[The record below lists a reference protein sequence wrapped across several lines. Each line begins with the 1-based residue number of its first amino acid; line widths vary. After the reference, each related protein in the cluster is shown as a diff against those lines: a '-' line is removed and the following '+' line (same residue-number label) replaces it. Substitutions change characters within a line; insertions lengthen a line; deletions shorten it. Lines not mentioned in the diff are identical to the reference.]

1 MSGANRLRRGR
12 GKRMKIDL
20 TGKTAVVTGGNSGIG
35 RAFSLGLA
43 RAGANVVATYFSSD
57 FEPFVKNEQAISGMA
72 LDATDSEEVDAVM
85 ANAAEKLGGKIDI
98 LINNAGGLL
107 GRVLIADMSDEHFHK
122 VMNVN
127 FSSTFYCT
135 RAVLPYMPDGG
146 RIVNLS
152 SLAAHNGGGNGS
164 VLYAASKGAVISFTR
179 GMAKEL
185 GTRHITVNALA
196 PGFIANTAFHDTF
209 TPEAVQKA
217 NVSQTPVQRAGT
229 ADDVA
234 AAALYL
240 VSDMGSFIT
249 GEVMEINGGLY
260 FV

>member
-1 MSGANRLRRGR
+1 MN
-12 GKRMKIDL
+12 INL
-20 TGKTAVVTGGNSGIG
+20 TGKTAVVTGGNTGIG
-35 RAFSLGLA
+35 RAFSLALA
-43 RAGANVVATYFSSD
+43 RSGANVVATYFTSD
-57 FEPFVKNEQAISGMA
+57 FEPFAESGQIITGIP
-72 LDATDSEEVDAVM
+72 LDATDSAQVDAVM
-85 ANAAEKLGGKIDI
+85 AGAAGKLGGKVNI

-107 GRVLIADMSDEHFHK
+107 GRVLTSDMSDEHFHN
-122 VMNVN
+122 VMDVN

-135 RAVLPYMPDGG
+135 RAILPYMPDGG

-152 SLAAHNGGGNGS
+152 SLAAHDGGGNGS
-164 VLYAASKGAVISFTR
+164 VIYSASKGAVISFTR

-185 GTRHITVNALA
+185 GPRNITVNALA
-196 PGFIANTAFHDTF
+196 PGFIADTAFHNTF

-217 NVSQTPVQRAGT
+217 NISKTPLQRAGT

-260 FV
+260 YV

>member
-1 MSGANRLRRGR
+1 MN
-12 GKRMKIDL
+12 IDL
-20 TGKTAVVTGGNSGIG
+20 TEKTAVVTGGNTGIG
-35 RAFSLGLA
+35 QAISLTLA
-43 RAGANVVATYFSSD
+43 RAGASVVATYYNSEFV
-57 FEPFVKNEQAISGMA
+57 PFAENGQTIVGIS
-72 LDATDSEEVDAVM
+72 LNATDSEQVGAVM
-85 ANAAEKLGGKIDI
+85 ADAAKKLSGKIDI

-107 GRVLIADMSDEHFHK
+107 GRVLTSEMSDEHFHN
-122 VMNVN
+122 VMDIN

-152 SLAAHNGGGNGS
+152 SLAAHDGGGHGS
-164 VLYAASKGAVISFTR
+164 VIYAASKAAVIGFTR

-185 GTRHITVNALA
+185 GPRKITVNALA
-196 PGFIANTAFHDTF
+196 PGFIANTKFHDTF
-209 TPEAVQKA
+209 TPKTVQDA
-217 NVSQTPVQRAGT
+217 NISKTPLRRAGT
-229 ADDVA
+229 AYDVA
-234 AAALYL
+234 SAALYL